1 MTSGGENGTEVVA
14 AVVMAG
20 AVASGGAVIV
30 ASSVVVELTNSTKLP
45 SLEVPVEKISSTP
58 EAASNSLIEA
68 EVGERGGG
76 NDRRQIWDVRE
87 IRQIRQIR
95 EHVAL
100 QVKLQKVTKECHCHV
115 KMYLCTSVI
124 GSCSPLDEGR
134 SIISW
139 FMSKMCCQI
148 TRQE

>member
-30 ASSVVVELTNSTKLP
+30 ASSVVVELTNSTKSP

-87 IRQIRQIR
+87 IRQIR
-95 EHVAL
+95 EHVEAL
-100 QVKLQKVTKECHCHV
+100 QVKLQKVT
-115 KMYLCTSVI
+115 
-124 GSCSPLDEGR
+124 
-134 SIISW
+134 
-139 FMSKMCCQI
+139 
-148 TRQE
+148 